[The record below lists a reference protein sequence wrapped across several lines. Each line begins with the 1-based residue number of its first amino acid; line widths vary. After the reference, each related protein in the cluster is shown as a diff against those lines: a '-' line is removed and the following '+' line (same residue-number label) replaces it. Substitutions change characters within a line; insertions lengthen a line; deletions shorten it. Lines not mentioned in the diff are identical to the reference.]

1 MSIFM
6 SIFTHSSQLMLGI
19 PEQALV
25 LVQDV
30 LESVLAHGA
39 LIDKGRALLLAARC
53 QMALAGTTAEENR
66 LSGTE
71 SSFSPI
77 TTLKGRLEVGL

>member
-1 MSIFM
+1 
-6 SIFTHSSQLMLGI
+6 MLGI

-53 QMALAGTTAEENR
+53 QMALAGTTAETNR

-71 SSFSPI
+71 SCFLPM
-77 TTLKGRLEVGL
+77 TTSLKAGLK

>member
-1 MSIFM
+1 
-6 SIFTHSSQLMLGI
+6 MLGI

-30 LESVLAHGA
+30 LESVLAHGS

-53 QMALAGTTAEENR
+53 QMALAGAAAQEHRLTGTA
-66 LSGTE
+66 
-71 SSFSPI
+71 
-77 TTLKGRLEVGL
+77 